1 MIKKVARKIY
11 RTLFPVQEVKF
22 PATLIGKEKSV
33 SLDPS
38 ALLSTSKNGKIVF
51 EGNNYIGRQ
60 VEIGTEG
67 TVQIGFGTTIQDR
80 CILLGDVEIGRYCTF
95 APNIYISSGRH
106 YYDYKPNF
114 YLRDQDEMVHSDP
127 ELSKQH
133 SKKVVIEDDVW
144 IGINC
149 VIMSGVKIG
158 RGAVIGSNSVVTKDV
173 LPFSVVAGLP
183 AKEIKKRL
191 DFIPKSTLT
200 YSNSDDLPNFYKG
213 VFVDVKNIIADKK
226 QGGLSANKHF
236 ILYLKEGGKV
246 QLTIKKCNSES
257 LKISYN
263 KQKIELSNEYTD
275 ITFEMGNDNFH
286 HFSIDS
292 NSTDVNEKIVLI
304 KEVKVIS

>member
-1 MIKKVARKIY
+1 MVRKVARKIY
-11 RTLFPVQEVKF
+11 RTIFPVQEVKI

-33 SLDPS
+33 SLDSS
-38 ALLSTSKNGKIVF
+38 AILSTSKNGRIIF

-67 TVQIGFGTTIQDR
+67 TIQIGFGTTIQDR
-80 CILLGDVEIGRYCTF
+80 CILLGDVELGKYCTF
-95 APNIYISSGRH
+95 APNVYISSGRH
-106 YYDYKPNF
+106 YYNYKPNF

-133 SKKVVIEDDVW
+133 SKKVIIEDDVW

-191 DFIPKSTLT
+191 DFIPKSTLN
-200 YSNSDDLPNFYKG
+200 YNNSDDLPNFYKG
-213 VFVDVKNIIADKK
+213 IFVDVKNIIADKK
-226 QGGLSANKHF
+226 SGGLSANKHF
-236 ILYLKEGGKV
+236 VLYLKEGAKV
-246 QLTIKKCNSES
+246 QLTIKKNLSES

-263 KQKIELSNEYTD
+263 KQKVDLPNDYSD
-275 ITFEMGNDNFH
+275 ITFEMANDNFH

-292 NSTDVNEKIVLI
+292 NSFDST
-304 KEVKVIS
+304 

>member
-1 MIKKVARKIY
+1 MLRKVARKIY
-11 RTLFPVQEVKF
+11 RTLFPVQEVKI

-38 ALLSTSKNGKIVF
+38 AILSTSKNGRIIF

-67 TVQIGFGTTIQDR
+67 TIQIGFGTTIQDR
-80 CILLGDVEIGRYCTF
+80 CILLGDVELGKYCTF
-95 APNIYISSGRH
+95 APNVYISSGRH

-133 SKKVVIEDDVW
+133 SKKVIIEDDVW

-191 DFIPKSTLT
+191 DFIPKSVL
-200 YSNSDDLPNFYKG
+200 SSNNSDDLPNFYKG

-226 QGGLSANKHF
+226 LGGLSASKQF
-236 ILYLKEGGKV
+236 VLYLKEGGKL
-246 QLTIKKCNSES
+246 QLTVKKYISEPLS
-257 LKISYN
+257 LAYN
-263 KQKIELSNEYTD
+263 KQKTELSNDYTD
-275 ITFEMGNDNFH
+275 ITFNMSNDNFH
-286 HFSIDS
+286 HFSAVG
-292 NSTDVNEKIVLI
+292 NFGETEKLVLI